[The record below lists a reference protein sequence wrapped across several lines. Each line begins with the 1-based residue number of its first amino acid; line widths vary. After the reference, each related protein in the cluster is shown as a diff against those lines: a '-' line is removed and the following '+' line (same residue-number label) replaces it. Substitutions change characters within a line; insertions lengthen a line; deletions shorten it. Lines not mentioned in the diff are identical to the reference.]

1 MMVPILIHWFI
12 AELRPVF
19 GRRNERNVPSQ
30 SMIVT
35 TVSGAQWYGPTC
47 SEDSHLAKMRLLRL
61 LDIGRGSINRSSHI
75 AFASLWYLPE
85 GEGSFLVGFA
95 DAEEVSNAPTKRIG
109 WLPVG
114 KSGSDFRSRIAYKL
128 TDHIDLRRT
137 TGQSCQV
144 SVSWNMMAIAIVV
157 QRHPARSWEG
167 VVCSGV

>member
-19 GRRNERNVPSQ
+19 GRRNKRNVPSQ

-47 SEDSHLAKMRLLRL
+47 SDDSHLAKMRLLRL
-61 LDIGRGSINRSSHI
+61 LDIGDRGSINRSSHI

-85 GEGSFLVGFA
+85 DEGSFLVGFA

-114 KSGSDFRSRIAYKL
+114 KSGSDFRSRIAYSHA
-128 TDHIDLRRT
+128 TIMYWGVCVSYLRLVSHRLGKFS
-137 TGQSCQV
+137 TGAREG
-144 SVSWNMMAIAIVV
+144 NAI
-157 QRHPARSWEG
+157 
-167 VVCSGV
+167 